1 MYIWAAFKGL
11 FICGYVAFC
20 GKQKIIVSAV
30 YHRSLRTRG
39 GMHLCMYAC
48 RTIKLAKNCWC
59 FCGKFLFL
67 FLNVTSTIIV
77 TFGHCFLH

>member
-39 GMHLCMYAC
+39 GMHLCMRAG
-48 RTIKLAKNCWC
+48 RSNWPKTVGV
-59 FCGKFLFL
+59 FCGKILFL